1 MKTLLAQL
9 LGISTSLLN
18 YFLPILQSAVAGSLS
33 RLLPLALNIVAELAI
48 QNNLGNA
55 EKRAAALQNLQRAAV
70 VEGIQC
76 SVSILNLAVETAVV
90 SLKQQGQ
97 IK

>member
-1 MKTLLAQL
+1 MKTLLAKL

>member
-1 MKTLLAQL
+1 MKTLLAKL

-18 YFLPILQSAVAGSLS
+18 FFLPILQSAVAGSLS
-33 RLLPLALNIVAELAI
+33 RLLPLALNIVAELAL

-55 EKRAAALQNLQRAAV
+55 ERRAAALQNLQRAAV
-70 VEGIQC
+70 SEGIQC

-90 SLKQQGQ
+90 SLKQQGT